1 VKKNQIIAI
10 SVSVVLVIVLLALP
24 TNESAVKHEEEAH
37 NHEETH
43 DHNHDHNH
51 EGHSELDHKVEEAL
65 AIINGGG
72 APMKGIQMLRDVLAE
87 DPNHIGAIRQL
98 GFLSMRT
105 GQFDKAIG
113 RFERLLEIN
122 PDESQAY
129 FLLGEAYEGLGDKE
143 NAVKAY
149 QSFVDK
155 TKNEEAK
162 KTVETRIKELSNN

>member
-1 VKKNQIIAI
+1 MRKNQIIAL
-10 SVSVVLVIVLLALP
+10 SVAVVLAIVLLVLP
-24 TNESAVKHEEEAH
+24 TNELAVKEKEEAI
-37 NHEETH
+37 NLEES
-43 DHNHDHNH
+43 HNHDHNH

-72 APMKGIQMLRDVLAE
+72 APMKGIQMLRDVIAA
-87 DPNHIGAIRQL
+87 DSNHVGAIRQL

-105 GQFDKAIG
+105 GQYDKAIG

-122 PDESQAY
+122 PSESQAY

-143 NAVKAY
+143 NAVEAY
-149 QSFVDK
+149 QSFVDM

-162 KTVETRIKELSNN
+162 KTVEARIKELSNN